1 MAEPKSFLERLIECD
16 PEYHAL
22 VKEVWDKA
30 QAAGALDAKTK
41 TLMVLLIDAMK
52 GQKEVVQ
59 RLAVRAREL
68 GASDDEIRETV
79 RLAFLAAGVSGLSAG
94 VMAFSED

>member
-1 MAEPKSFLERLIECD
+1 MTPPKSFLDRLGDHD

-22 VKEVWDKA
+22 VKELWDKT
-30 QAAGALDAKTK
+30 QAPGALDAKTK

-52 GQKEVVQ
+52 GQKEAVQ
-59 RLAVRAREL
+59 VIGERARSL
-68 GASDDEIRETV
+68 GASDAEIRETV

-94 VMAFSED
+94 IMAFPED